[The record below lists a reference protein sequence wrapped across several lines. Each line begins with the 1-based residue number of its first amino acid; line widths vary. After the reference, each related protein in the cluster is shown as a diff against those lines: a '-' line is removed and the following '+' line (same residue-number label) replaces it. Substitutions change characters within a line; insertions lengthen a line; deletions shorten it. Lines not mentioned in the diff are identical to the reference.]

1 MSCFHRLA
9 PALICLSRTK
19 IGGLNLKK
27 LLKNFE
33 PAKGRNYDIGV
44 ILSVVFLTAIGV
56 LMVYSTSSV
65 YSMENFGDPNYYLK
79 RHAMYLALGLLGM
92 FAVMSVDYRVFRKLV
107 YPAYILGIVLLV
119 AVLVIGK
126 DVGGARRWIDLG
138 PFSFQPSEIAKYLLV
153 LYLAHSL
160 TKKRD
165 KVDSFV
171 VGFASHILVAGIYVI
186 LVLLEPD
193 FGTATT
199 MIAVLFSMMFIGEV
213 RFRYLVP
220 LGLVSVALLTVA
232 VLTKGYRMR
241 RITAYMDPW
250 QDPLGAGYQSIQS
263 FIAFALGGIYGT
275 GLGDSSQKLF
285 FLPQAHTDFIFSIIG
300 EELGFI
306 GVLLVIIGFVV
317 LLVRS
322 LRVSLRAPDLFGC
335 YLVFGCV
342 VLIALQAGM
351 NMAVAVG
358 LFPTK
363 GLTLP
368 FISYGGTSLITS
380 LTAVGVILNVS
391 RSGIK

>member
-1 MSCFHRLA
+1 ML
-9 PALICLSRTK
+9 K
-19 IGGLNLKK
+19 I
-27 LLKNFE
+27 FE

-44 ILSVVFLTAIGV
+44 ILSAVFLTAVGV

-79 RHAMYLALGLLGM
+79 RHAAYLALGLLSM
-92 FAVMSVDYRVFRKLV
+92 FAILCVDYRVLRKLV
-107 YPAYILGIVLLV
+107 YPAYFIGLCLLILVLI
-119 AVLVIGK
+119 IGK
-126 DVGGARRWIDLG
+126 DIGGARRWIDLG
-138 PFSFQPSEIAKYLLV
+138 AFSFQPSEIAKYIIV

-171 VGFASHILVAGIYVI
+171 VGFASHILIAGVYVI
-186 LVLLEPD
+186 LILLEPD
-193 FGTATT
+193 FGTATI
-199 MIAVLFSMMFIGEV
+199 MIAVLFTMMFIGEV
-213 RFRYLVP
+213 RIRYLVP
-220 LGLVSVALLTVA
+220 LGLVSVALLCVA
-232 VLTKGYRMR
+232 VLTKGYRME
-241 RITAYMDPW
+241 RITAFMDPW
-250 QDPLGAGYQSIQS
+250 QDPLGSGYQSIQS
-263 FIAFALGGIYGT
+263 FIAFALGGIYGA
-275 GLGDSSQKLF
+275 GLGDSTQKLF

-306 GVLLVIIGFVV
+306 GVVLVIIGFVI

-380 LTAVGVILNVS
+380 LAAVGIILNVS

>member
-1 MSCFHRLA
+1 M
-9 PALICLSRTK
+9 
-19 IGGLNLKK
+19 
-27 LLKNFE
+27 
-33 PAKGRNYDIGV
+33 
-44 ILSVVFLTAIGV
+44 
-56 LMVYSTSSV
+56 
-65 YSMENFGDPNYYLK
+65 
-79 RHAMYLALGLLGM
+79 
-92 FAVMSVDYRVFRKLV
+92 
-107 YPAYILGIVLLV
+107 
-119 AVLVIGK
+119 
-126 DVGGARRWIDLG
+126 
-138 PFSFQPSEIAKYLLV
+138 
-153 LYLAHSL
+153 
-160 TKKRD
+160 
-165 KVDSFV
+165 
-171 VGFASHILVAGIYVI
+171 I

-213 RFRYLVP
+213 RIRYPVP
-220 LGLVSVALLTVA
+220 LGLVSVALLIAA

-241 RITAYMDPW
+241 RITAYLDPW

-263 FIAFALGGIYGT
+263 FIAFALGGVYGT

-306 GVLLVIIGFVV
+306 GVLLVILGFIV

>member
-1 MSCFHRLA
+1 ML
-9 PALICLSRTK
+9 K
-19 IGGLNLKK
+19 I
-27 LLKNFE
+27 FE
-33 PAKGRNYDIGV
+33 PAKGRSYDIGV
-44 ILSVVFLTAIGV
+44 ILSAVFLTAVGV

-79 RHAMYLALGLLGM
+79 RHAMYLGLGLLGM
-92 FAVMSVDYRVFRKLV
+92 VAALSFDYRVFRKLV
-107 YPAYILGIVLLV
+107 YPTYFLGIALLV
-119 AVLVIGK
+119 TVLVIGK

-138 PFSFQPSEIAKYLLV
+138 FFSFQPSEVAKYLLV

-199 MIAVLFSMMFIGEV
+199 MIAVLFCMMFIGEV
-213 RFRYLVP
+213 RIRYLVP
-220 LGLVSVALLTVA
+220 LGLISAALLTVA

-241 RITAYMDPW
+241 RITAYLDPW

-306 GVLLVIIGFVV
+306 GVLLVILGFIV
-317 LLVRS
+317 LLIRS

>member
-1 MSCFHRLA
+1 M
-9 PALICLSRTK
+9 K
-19 IGGLNLKK
+19 IGGQSLKK
-27 LLKNFE
+27 LLKIFE

-44 ILSVVFLTAIGV
+44 ILSAVFLTAIGV

-79 RHAMYLALGLLGM
+79 RHGIYLALGLISM
-92 FAVMSVDYRVFRKLV
+92 FALLSVDYRVFRKLV
-107 YPAYILGIVLLV
+107 YPAYIIGIGLLI
-119 AVLVIGK
+119 AVLIIGK

-138 PFSFQPSEIAKYLLV
+138 VFSFQPSEIAKYILV

-165 KVDSFV
+165 KVDSFM
-171 VGFASHILVAGIYVI
+171 VGFASHIMIAGLYVI

-193 FGTATT
+193 FGTATI
-199 MIAVLFSMMFIGEV
+199 MITVLFSMMFIGEV
-213 RFRYLVP
+213 RIRYLVP
-220 LGLVSVALLTVA
+220 LGLITAALLIVA
-232 VLTKGYRMR
+232 IMTKGYRMR
-241 RITAYMDPW
+241 RITAYLDPW

-263 FIAFALGGIYGT
+263 FIAFALGGVYGT

-306 GVLLVIIGFVV
+306 GVVLVIVGFIVF
-317 LLVRS
+317 LVRS

-342 VLIALQAGM
+342 VLIALQAGL

-358 LFPTK
+358 LLPTK

-380 LTAVGVILNVS
+380 LAAVGVILNVS

>member
-1 MSCFHRLA
+1 M
-9 PALICLSRTK
+9 
-19 IGGLNLKK
+19 
-27 LLKNFE
+27 
-33 PAKGRNYDIGV
+33 
-44 ILSVVFLTAIGV
+44 
-56 LMVYSTSSV
+56 
-65 YSMENFGDPNYYLK
+65 
-79 RHAMYLALGLLGM
+79 
-92 FAVMSVDYRVFRKLV
+92 
-107 YPAYILGIVLLV
+107 
-119 AVLVIGK
+119 
-126 DVGGARRWIDLG
+126 
-138 PFSFQPSEIAKYLLV
+138 
-153 LYLAHSL
+153 
-160 TKKRD
+160 
-165 KVDSFV
+165 
-171 VGFASHILVAGIYVI
+171 I

-193 FGTATT
+193 FGTATI

-213 RFRYLVP
+213 RIKYLVP
-220 LGLVSVALLTVA
+220 LGLVSVALLIAA

-241 RITAYMDPW
+241 RITAYLDPW

-263 FIAFALGGIYGT
+263 FIAFALGGVYGT

-306 GVLLVIIGFVV
+306 GVLLVILGFIV

-322 LRVSLRAPDLFGC
+322 LRISLRAPDLFGC

-380 LTAVGVILNVS
+380 LMAVGVILNVS

>member
-1 MSCFHRLA
+1 ML
-9 PALICLSRTK
+9 K
-19 IGGLNLKK
+19 I
-27 LLKNFE
+27 FE
-33 PAKGRNYDIGV
+33 PAKGRHYDIGV
-44 ILSVVFLTAIGV
+44 VLSTVFLTAVGV

-65 YSMENFGDPNYYLK
+65 YSMENYGDPNYYLK
-79 RHAMYLALGLLGM
+79 RHALYLLLGFISM
-92 FAVMSVDYRVFRKLV
+92 LAILSVDYRVLRKLV
-107 YPAYILGIVLLV
+107 YPAYLLGLCLLV
-119 AVLVIGK
+119 LVLIIGK

-138 PFSFQPSEIAKYLLV
+138 IFSFQPSEIAKYIIV

-171 VGFASHILVAGIYVI
+171 VGFASHILIAGIYVI
-186 LVLLEPD
+186 LILLEPD

-199 MIAVLFSMMFIGEV
+199 MIAVLFAMMFIGEV
-213 RFRYLVP
+213 RIRYLVP
-220 LGLVSVALLTVA
+220 LGLISVALLCLA
-232 VLTKGYRMR
+232 VFTKGYRME

-250 QDPLGAGYQSIQS
+250 QDPLGSGYQSIQS
-263 FIAFALGGIYGT
+263 FIAFALGGVYGT

-306 GVLLVIIGFVV
+306 GILLVIIAFVI

-380 LTAVGVILNVS
+380 LAAVGVILNVS